1 MIFIV
6 FCDLNFHYIMTLHET
21 IFFNQ
26 DGYVKIIDILNEND
40 YSKLFILVDENT
52 KHHCLPLFESK
63 IKVSTQSI
71 EINSGEVNKN
81 VDTAQFLWQKLT
93 DLGADR
99 KSIIINLGGGVITDI
114 GGFVALT
121 FKRGMKFINVPTTLL
136 GMVDAAIGGKTG
148 IDFNGLKNQ
157 IGIISPPEMVLID
170 TEYLKTLPKREFI
183 SGMAEIYKYGLI
195 ADKNL
200 WELLKNMKIDHWDQS
215 IVQTSA
221 IIKKHIVLKD
231 PQESGLRKILNFGH
245 TLGHAIE
252 THFMSKPI
260 DNQLLHGEAVAV
272 GIILAAHLSYQTL
285 GFPKENVEEI
295 TGVLSRIFPKIIIQ
309 EAEINEILELLKHDK
324 KNHKG
329 QVNFILLKNIGEALW
344 DCKVTEEQIL
354 NSLEYYS
361 KI

>member
-1 MIFIV
+1 
-6 FCDLNFHYIMTLHET
+6 MTLQET
-21 IFFNQ
+21 IFFKQ
-26 DGYVKIIDILNEND
+26 DGYVKITDILNEND

-52 KHHCLPLFESK
+52 KHHCLPIFESK
-63 IKVSTQSI
+63 IKVPIQWI

-81 VDTAQFLWQKLT
+81 IETTQFLWQKLT

-99 KSIIINLGGGVITDI
+99 KSILINLGGGVITDI

-121 FKRGMKFINVPTTLL
+121 FKRGIKFINVPTTLL

-170 TEYLKTLPKREFI
+170 VDYLKTLPKREFI
-183 SGMAEIYKYGLI
+183 SGLAEIYKYGLI
-195 ADKNL
+195 ADENL
-200 WELLKNMKIDHWDQS
+200 WELLKNMDMERWDQS
-215 IVQTSA
+215 IVKTSA
-221 IIKKHIVLKD
+221 VIKKHIVQKD
-231 PQESGLRKILNFGH
+231 PQEYGLRKTLNFGH

-252 THFMSKPI
+252 TYFMSKPI
-260 DNQLLHGEAVAV
+260 ENQLLHGEAVAV
-272 GIILAAHLSYQTL
+272 GMILASHLSYQTL
-285 GFPKENVEEI
+285 GFPSENLDEI
-295 TGVLSRIFPKIIIQ
+295 TSVLSSVFPKIKIQ
-309 EAEINEILELLKHDK
+309 KSEINEIVELLKHDK

-329 QVNFILLKNIGEALW
+329 QVNFVLLKNIGEAIW

>member
-1 MIFIV
+1 
-6 FCDLNFHYIMTLHET
+6 MTLQET
-21 IFFNQ
+21 IFFKQ
-26 DGYVKIIDILNEND
+26 DGYVKIIDILNGND

-52 KHHCLPLFESK
+52 KHYCLPIFESK
-63 IKVSTQSI
+63 INVQIQWI
-71 EINSGEVNKN
+71 EINSGEANKN
-81 VDTAQFLWQKLT
+81 IDTALFLWQKLT

-99 KSIIINLGGGVITDI
+99 KSILINLGGGVITDI

-121 FKRGMKFINVPTTLL
+121 FKRGIKFINVPTTLL

-170 TEYLKTLPKREFI
+170 VDYLKTLPKREFI
-183 SGMAEIYKYGLI
+183 SGLAEIYKYGLI
-195 ADKNL
+195 ADENL
-200 WELLKNMKIDHWDQS
+200 WELLKNMDIERWDQS
-215 IVQTSA
+215 IVSTSA
-221 IIKKHIVLKD
+221 VIKKLIVQKD
-231 PQESGLRKILNFGH
+231 PQEFGLRKTLNFGH

-272 GIILAAHLSYQTL
+272 GMILAAHLSYQTL
-285 GFPKENVEEI
+285 DFPKEKLEEVTSVI
-295 TGVLSRIFPKIIIQ
+295 SSVFPKIKIK

-329 QVNFILLKNIGEALW
+329 QVNFVLLKIIGEAIW